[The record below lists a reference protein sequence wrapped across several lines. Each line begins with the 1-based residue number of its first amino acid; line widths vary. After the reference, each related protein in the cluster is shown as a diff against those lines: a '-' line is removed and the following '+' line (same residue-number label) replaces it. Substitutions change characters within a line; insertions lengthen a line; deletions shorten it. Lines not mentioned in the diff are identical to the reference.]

1 MNSFNSLP
9 GPRIIF
15 LDCGQLNQ
23 EWSWL
28 VLKTVSRDSS
38 LIFRMAIKCPVSSL
52 GLLKISSSF
61 VWACILQGSRVF
73 CNKLQEFNQMSL
85 VCNLL
90 RRQNSI
96 AETKIFTK
104 ILQYARGD
112 LLLRL
117 LAATCCWTCRLVCS
131 DLWRPKL
138 LEKTLYRNRNPR
150 MESLWHPGYPKQVK
164 YFLI

>member
-52 GLLKISSSF
+52 RLLKISSSF

-73 CNKLQEFNQMSL
+73 CNKLQEFNQISL

-96 AETKIFTK
+96 SETKIFTK

-117 LAATCCWTCRLVCS
+117 LAATCCCNMSPCVF
-131 DLWRPKL
+131 RPWEAEAAGKNAL
-138 LEKTLYRNRNPR
+138 PKPESAHEESVAPR
-150 MESLWHPGYPKQVK
+150 VS
-164 YFLI
+164 ITS

>member
-73 CNKLQEFNQMSL
+73 CNKLQEFNQISL

-112 LLLRL
+112 LLLRHVAL
-117 LAATCCWTCRLVCS
+117 CVPTFRGRSCWKKRFTETGIRAWRVC
-131 DLWRPKL
+131 DTQGIHNKL
-138 LEKTLYRNRNPR
+138 NI
-150 MESLWHPGYPKQVK
+150 
-164 YFLI
+164 F